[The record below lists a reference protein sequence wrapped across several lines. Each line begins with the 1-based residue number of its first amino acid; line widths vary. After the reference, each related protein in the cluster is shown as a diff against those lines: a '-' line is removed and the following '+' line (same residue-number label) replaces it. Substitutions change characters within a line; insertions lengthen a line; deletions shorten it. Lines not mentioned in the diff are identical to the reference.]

1 MHVSPAHEQ
10 FRMPVR
16 LVAFTQAQLVA
27 LTELF
32 ETNRGA
38 EVLTGFE
45 QLQTSVHALVVT
57 LVVTFLHRHEALG
70 QTGG

>member
-1 MHVSPAHEQ
+1 M
-10 FRMPVR
+10 R
-16 LVAFTQAQLVA
+16 LAALTQAQAVA

-32 ETNRGA
+32 ATNRGA
-38 EVLTGFE
+38 EVLFGFE

-70 QTGG
+70 QEAG